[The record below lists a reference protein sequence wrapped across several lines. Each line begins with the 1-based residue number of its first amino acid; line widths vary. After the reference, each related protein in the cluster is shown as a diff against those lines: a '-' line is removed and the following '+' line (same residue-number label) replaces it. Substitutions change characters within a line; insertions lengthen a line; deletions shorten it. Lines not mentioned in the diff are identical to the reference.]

1 MSNSIQ
7 KQLYQ
12 MISAKGL
19 PGRDGLELAEDLHDA
34 GYRPI
39 GGIIQMLRNEDEEPY
54 EILYF
59 RLKRELENLWN
70 AD

>member
-1 MSNSIQ
+1 MIQ

-12 MISAKGL
+12 MVAAKGL
-19 PGRDGLELAEDLHDA
+19 QGREGQELAEDLYEA

-39 GGIIQMLRNEDEEPY
+39 GQIIQRLRNEDEESY

-59 RLKRELENLWN
+59 RLKRELEELWN
-70 AD
+70 M